1 MAKKWYISEKY
12 LTDKEVSVRPKLADL
27 SLSPKS
33 DIRFPQVQFAKYI
46 QELIDDGD
54 IIVGDSYENVVTISG
69 VTVSTKDTSPS
80 VTVQNG
86 TVSIVTQK
94 KINYIIVNGEDA
106 TNATDGTL
114 TIFISSPELSGNR
127 SKETLVVPIIQ
138 KTDKSPMAFGDPSPS
153 NPYSLDID
161 NNPAIKVVGVGTS
174 IQPSI
179 SIKLYGLTNI
189 YDKYTLT
196 IIPL

>member
-12 LTDKEVSVRPKLADL
+12 LTDREVSVRPRLADL

-33 DIRFPQVQFAKYI
+33 DIRFPQVQFAGYI

-54 IIVGDSYENVVTISG
+54 IVVGDSFENVVNTGGVTIS
-69 VTVSTKDTSPS
+69 TADPNPTINI
-80 VTVQNG
+80 QNG
-86 TVSIVTQK
+86 QVNISSTK
-94 KINYIIVNGEDA
+94 KINYIIVNGDDT

-114 TIFISSPELSGNR
+114 TITISSKELAGNT

-153 NPYSLDID
+153 NPYSVDID
-161 NNPAIKVVGVGTS
+161 NNPAVKIVGVGTVV
-174 IQPSI
+174 QPSI

-189 YDKYTLT
+189 YDKYTIT

>member
-12 LTDKEVSVRPKLADL
+12 LTDREVSVRPRLADL

-33 DIRFPQVQFAKYI
+33 DIRFPQVQFAGYI

-54 IIVGDSYENVVTISG
+54 IVVGDSFENVVNTGGVTIS
-69 VTVSTKDTSPS
+69 TADPNPTINI
-80 VTVQNG
+80 QNG
-86 TVSIVTQK
+86 QVNISSTK
-94 KINYIIVNGEDA
+94 KINYIIVNGDDT

-114 TIFISSPELSGNR
+114 TITISSKELAGNT

-153 NPYSLDID
+153 NPYSVDFD
-161 NNPAIKVVGVGTS
+161 NNPAIKIVGVGTVV
-174 IQPSI
+174 QPSI

-189 YDKYTLT
+189 YDKYTIT

>member
-12 LTDKEVSVRPKLADL
+12 LTDREVSVRPRLADL

-33 DIRFPQVQFAKYI
+33 DIRFPQVQFAGYI

-54 IIVGDSYENVVTISG
+54 IVVGDSFENVVNTGGVTIS
-69 VTVSTKDTSPS
+69 TADPNPTINI
-80 VTVQNG
+80 QNG
-86 TVSIVTQK
+86 QVNISSTK
-94 KINYIIVNGEDA
+94 KINYIIVNGDDT

-114 TIFISSPELSGNR
+114 TITISSKELAGNT
-127 SKETLVVPIIQ
+127 SKETLVVPVIQ

-153 NPYSLDID
+153 NPYSVDID
-161 NNPAIKVVGVGTS
+161 NNPAIKIVGVGTVV
-174 IQPSI
+174 QPSI

-189 YDKYTLT
+189 YDKYTIT